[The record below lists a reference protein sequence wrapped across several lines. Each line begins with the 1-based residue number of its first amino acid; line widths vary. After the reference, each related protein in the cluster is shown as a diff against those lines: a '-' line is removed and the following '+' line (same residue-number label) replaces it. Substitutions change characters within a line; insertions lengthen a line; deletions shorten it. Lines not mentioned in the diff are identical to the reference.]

1 MASKIARST
10 EYATITVAALLG
22 LSCLVSACSSSPS
35 ETTGSIGGARQVR
48 YNTPPPVIHT
58 ASTVPAN
65 QPVTY
70 APPTYYAPRRVSHA
84 RRRAAVRPPT
94 CSCNRPQRFNG
105 DVTASIPRAQPASY
119 GVPPRVDFVVHT
131 IGRNDTLYSISRLY
145 RTRVADIAAVNRLN
159 PNATLHSGELLV
171 VPTTR

>member
-22 LSCLVSACSSSPS
+22 LSCLVSACSSSPP
-35 ETTGSIGGARQVR
+35 ETTGSIGGARQAR

-58 ASTVPAN
+58 ASAVPAS
-65 QPVTY
+65 QPIAY
-70 APPTYYAPRRVSHA
+70 APRTSYAPRRVSHA
-84 RRRAAVRPPT
+84 RRPVARRPT
-94 CSCNRPQRFNG
+94 CTCNRPHRFDG

-119 GVPPRVDFVVHT
+119 GARPRVNFVVHT

-159 PNATLHSGELLV
+159 PNTPLHSGELLV